1 MTKPARMAEI
11 EDEALQASVPAMPAE
26 LHAHLPYLLN
36 RLSNRWNLDLSR
48 DLSEHGI
55 NNTVLRALSVLYIYK
70 TLTVNEIASYAVVEQ
85 SNASRTIESM
95 VTSGLV
101 KRKIAAHDLR
111 QRQVGLTR
119 KGEALLRQLWPI
131 MVSNHERLIEG
142 IPDKD
147 LKVFL
152 DTLLAMLHN
161 IGEGPI

>member
-1 MTKPARMAEI
+1 MTKPARMADI
-11 EDEALQASVPAMPAE
+11 EDEALQAAVPAMPAE